1 MTKKEIISKI
11 VNAPSPA
18 EVESVN
24 ALIEEANTLI
34 ENCKQFDKELVA
46 MKHGLDFLLNEY
58 KTNKRYFREKPG
70 RVTIEDVIKT
80 CFEFGWSSKSQFD
93 YTEKNG
99 IQEK

>member
-1 MTKKEIISKI
+1 MAQKEIISKI

-24 ALIEEANTLI
+24 ALIKEANALI
-34 ENCKQFDKELVA
+34 ENCNQLDKELAA
-46 MKHGLDFLLNEY
+46 MKNGVDFLIKEY
-58 KTNKRYFREKPG
+58 NTNKRYFREKPG

-80 CFEFGWSSKSQFD
+80 CFEFGWASKSQFD

-99 IQEK
+99 VQEK